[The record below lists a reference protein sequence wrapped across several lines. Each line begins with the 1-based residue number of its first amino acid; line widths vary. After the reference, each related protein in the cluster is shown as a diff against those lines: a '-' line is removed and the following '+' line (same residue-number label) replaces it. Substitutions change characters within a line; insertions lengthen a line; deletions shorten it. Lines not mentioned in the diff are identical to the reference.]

1 MKELEKILSQIATVE
16 VDKPLAELTTL
27 HIGGPADYVIYPD
40 NMVALDAMIRI
51 LRHAGVPFKIFG
63 NGSNLLCSDEPFH
76 GAVIR
81 LKKFNNFSFVHNCVL
96 AEAGCS
102 IIALSYKAM
111 EKGLSGLEFASG
123 IPGTVGGAAFMNA
136 GAYRSD
142 MSHVL
147 DAVFVY
153 RDGRFEW
160 IPASECGFAY
170 RTSLFQ
176 SHPDWVIIAVRMVL
190 QSEDPTEIH
199 ELMDSRRERRMAS
212 QPLNM
217 PSAGSVFR
225 NPDSLQA
232 WKLVDG
238 IGYRGH
244 RCGDAQVSEKHS
256 NFIVNAGN
264 ATADD
269 FLQLVE
275 EIQQKVRDQYQIDL
289 HMEVE
294 KFNWK

>member
-1 MKELEKILSQIATVE
+1 MKQLQQILSQIATVE
-16 VDKPLAELTTL
+16 VEKPLAELTTL
-27 HIGGPADYVIYPD
+27 HIGGPADYVIYPE
-40 NMVALDAMIRI
+40 NMVALDAVITI

-63 NGSNLLCSDEPFH
+63 NGSNLLCSDDPFH

-81 LKKFNNFSFVHNCVL
+81 LKKFNNFSFIDNCVL

-123 IPGTVGGAAFMNA
+123 IPGTVGGATFMNA

-142 MSHVL
+142 LSHVL
-147 DAVFVY
+147 RSVFVY
-153 RDGRFEW
+153 RQGRFEW
-160 IPASECGFAY
+160 IDASECGFGY
-170 RTSLFQ
+170 RTSVFQ
-176 SHPDWVIIAVRMVL
+176 SHPDWVIIATRMVL
-190 QSEDPTEIH
+190 EKQEPNEIH

-225 NPDSLQA
+225 NPETVQA

-238 IGYRGH
+238 IGYRGKK
-244 RCGDAQVSEKHS
+244 CGDAMVSEKHS
-256 NFIVNAGN
+256 NFIVNAGS
-264 ATADD
+264 AKASD

-275 EIQQKVRDQYQIDL
+275 EIQEKVHQQYQIDL

>member
-1 MKELEKILSQIATVE
+1 
-16 VDKPLAELTTL
+16 
-27 HIGGPADYVIYPD
+27 
-40 NMVALDAMIRI
+40 
-51 LRHAGVPFKIFG
+51 
-63 NGSNLLCSDEPFH
+63 
-76 GAVIR
+76 
-81 LKKFNNFSFVHNCVL
+81 
-96 AEAGCS
+96 
-102 IIALSYKAM
+102 
-111 EKGLSGLEFASG
+111 
-123 IPGTVGGAAFMNA
+123 
-136 GAYRSD
+136 
-142 MSHVL
+142 
-147 DAVFVY
+147 
-153 RDGRFEW
+153 
-160 IPASECGFAY
+160 
-170 RTSLFQ
+170 
-176 SHPDWVIIAVRMVL
+176 MVL